1 MSTREAIGVDPVEPF
16 SKIIKAGGF
25 IFIKS
30 HVGYEKETGD
40 YPDGIAEQTAN
51 TLGHL
56 ERALESAGATAS
68 DIVKVS
74 VYLSDIDRD
83 FDGMGAAYKA
93 WFDERG
99 VTEPPARTTI
109 GVPLSWPQ
117 LLIQMDLIA
126 VA

>member
-1 MSTREAIGVDPVEPF
+1 MSTREAIGVDKVEPY

-30 HVGYEKETGD
+30 HVGYDKESGE
-40 YPDGIAEQTAN
+40 YPADIEEQTAN

-56 ERALESAGATAS
+56 ERALESAGGTAA

-83 FDGMGAAYKA
+83 FDGMGVAYRA

-99 VTEPPARTTI
+99 VTEQPARTTI